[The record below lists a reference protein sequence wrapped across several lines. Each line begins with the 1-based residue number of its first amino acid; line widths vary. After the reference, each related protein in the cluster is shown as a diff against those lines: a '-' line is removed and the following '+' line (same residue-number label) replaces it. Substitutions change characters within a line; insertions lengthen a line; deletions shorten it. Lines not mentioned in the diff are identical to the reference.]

1 MNRAQEA
8 FNNKDYHKHLQL
20 WEIALENGENVK
32 KTKQNCL
39 NAAFKWARLVLI
51 PRKDYSEA
59 IIYLD
64 KAISY
69 NENDSRVL
77 NILTQTKIGCLYEM
91 GKREIDYPKS
101 ISLFQKALELNP
113 STFLE
118 TKIRKH
124 INLVNEKLEKMN
136 QLIDEIDG

>member
-1 MNRAQEA
+1 
-8 FNNKDYHKHLQL
+8 
-20 WEIALENGENVK
+20 
-32 KTKQNCL
+32 
-39 NAAFKWARLVLI
+39 
-51 PRKDYSEA
+51 
-59 IIYLD
+59 
-64 KAISY
+64 
-69 NENDSRVL
+69 
-77 NILTQTKIGCLYEM
+77 M